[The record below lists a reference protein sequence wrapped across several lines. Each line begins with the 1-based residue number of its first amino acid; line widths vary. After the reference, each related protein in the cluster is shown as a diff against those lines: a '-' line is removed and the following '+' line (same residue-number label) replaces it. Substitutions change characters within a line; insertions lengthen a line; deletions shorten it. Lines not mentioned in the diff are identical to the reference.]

1 LADIRPSVT
10 CPRMAK
16 RLPMRRP
23 YAAGIIIGLSW
34 LLFAG
39 ADCRYANVMAEQT
52 FGQYRPASELTA
64 LSSEE
69 EKAKA
74 STPGSEFRECARG
87 CPVMVVIS
95 AGRFIMGSPEHEL
108 DRRAS
113 EGPQHEVTIGAPF
126 AVSKFEVTFEEWDT
140 CVAASACSRAMDAW
154 GRGEMPVINVS
165 WDDARQYVDW
175 LSRSTGK
182 QYRLLTEA
190 EWEYAA
196 RAGSTS
202 RYSWGDEVGTDNAN
216 CNGCG
221 DRLRL
226 QTVRVGSFKPNAF
239 GLHDMHGNAWEWIKD
254 TWHGD
259 YEDAPADGSAW
270 LEGDRDYRTIR
281 GGSWHNETE
290 LVRSA
295 IRFERHRKVQFDT
308 LGVRVART
316 MKQ

>member
-1 LADIRPSVT
+1 
-10 CPRMAK
+10 MAK
-16 RLPMRRP
+16 RLPMRRQ

-52 FGQYRPASELTA
+52 FGQYRSASELTA

-140 CVAASACSRAMDAW
+140 CVAASACSRVMDAW

-202 RYSWGDEVGTDNAN
+202 RYGATKS
-216 CNGCG
+216 
-221 DRLRL
+221 
-226 QTVRVGSFKPNAF
+226 
-239 GLHDMHGNAWEWIKD
+239 
-254 TWHGD
+254 
-259 YEDAPADGSAW
+259 
-270 LEGDRDYRTIR
+270 
-281 GGSWHNETE
+281 
-290 LVRSA
+290 
-295 IRFERHRKVQFDT
+295 
-308 LGVRVART
+308 ART
-316 MKQ
+316 MPTAMAAAIGFACKRCVWDRSSPTRSASTTCTAMRGNG